1 MADPG
6 AAERRQQ
13 AEAIREKIKTGH
25 RQYAHEAKIAA
36 AELWKI
42 FEERGPDF
50 KRRVCEVVWGV
61 KQQKPTKNLY
71 GLVWDPKVGVPKGST
86 RSPQALTIYL
96 RLAEA
101 VSKVAGED
109 EDSVILR
116 VFPSLLDGVGSFA
129 VRDIGPAEQLRETF
143 WNEWLEANERIAADC
158 DLRRAFPVA
167 MELPGNSFGP
177 YPRFP
182 LEHGQVLGGEDSS
195 FLEYDRRWVSYQRS
209 GSPRDFLLG
218 MAPAVFLGEC
228 HGPSFRAQVAL
239 IDDQGQP
246 GEVTPPL
253 TTWVRVWLRFW
264 WAILPIGT
272 DGSPRGCFVVSLV
285 TQCPSS
291 LWTVADLDQ
300 AHERDRDEQEEYNPR
315 QIAPWARF
323 LSASGKRGLYNSY
336 YWTKGPLLDNGN
348 SHGIVLSWDCEET
361 GGLLQPGVP
370 PGHYR
375 CTAEM
380 DAGTRE
386 VLTQVFDRA
395 PEDLPPTPARV
406 LPASAYWRDVI
417 FNLPDG
423 ALADWVGPD
432 PDVPHTPRPPHKLIR
447 PDMSKEERDQIE
459 FENIEA
465 WEARREDEIAYQQR
479 GLVSVSRDPDDITI
493 FPDIR
498 VGKSS
503 YRGTIGRKFVDSLL
517 HLPEADRPDMN
528 LLQQAEELRDHARDT
543 LGQITGKLRKKMTTF
558 GRRTP

>member
-1 MADPG
+1 M
-6 AAERRQQ
+6 
-13 AEAIREKIKTGH
+13 
-25 RQYAHEAKIAA
+25 
-36 AELWKI
+36 
-42 FEERGPDF
+42 
-50 KRRVCEVVWGV
+50 
-61 KQQKPTKNLY
+61 
-71 GLVWDPKVGVPKGST
+71 
-86 RSPQALTIYL
+86 
-96 RLAEA
+96 
-101 VSKVAGED
+101 
-109 EDSVILR
+109 
-116 VFPSLLDGVGSFA
+116 FPSLLDGVGSFA

-167 MELPGNSFGP
+167 MELPGNSSGP

-182 LEHGQVLGGEDSS
+182 LEHGQVLGGEDNS
-195 FLEYDRRWVSYQRS
+195 FLHDDRRWGSYQHS

-228 HGPSFRAQVAL
+228 HGPRFRAQVAL
-239 IDDQGQP
+239 IDDEGQP
-246 GEVTPPL
+246 GEVTPTL
-253 TTWVRVWLRFW
+253 TAWVRVWLRFW

-285 TQCPSS
+285 TQCSSS
-291 LWTVADLDQ
+291 LWTVAGLDREEEQ
-300 AHERDRDEQEEYNPR
+300 DRDEQEEYSPR
-315 QIAPWARF
+315 QIVPWARC
-323 LSASGKRGLYNSY
+323 LSASGHRHSRFWILGSI
-336 YWTKGPLLDNGN
+336 WNGSLWDDGN
-348 SHGIVLSWDCEET
+348 NHGIVLSWDCEET
-361 GGLLQPGVP
+361 GYLQPGVP
-370 PGHYR
+370 PGRYR

-386 VLTQVFDRA
+386 VLTKVFGQA

-406 LPASAYWRDVI
+406 LPASAGWRDVI

-432 PDVPHTPRPPHKLIR
+432 PDAPHTPRPPHKLIR
-447 PDMSKEERDQIE
+447 PDTSEEERDRIE
-459 FENIEA
+459 AEELEA
-465 WEARREDEIAYQQR
+465 WEAWSEDEIAYQQR
-479 GLVSVSRDPDDITI
+479 NLGFGVRDPDDLPI

-503 YRGTIGRKFVDSLL
+503 YQTTIGRKFVDSLL

-528 LLQQAEELRDHARDT
+528 LLKQAEKLRDHARDT